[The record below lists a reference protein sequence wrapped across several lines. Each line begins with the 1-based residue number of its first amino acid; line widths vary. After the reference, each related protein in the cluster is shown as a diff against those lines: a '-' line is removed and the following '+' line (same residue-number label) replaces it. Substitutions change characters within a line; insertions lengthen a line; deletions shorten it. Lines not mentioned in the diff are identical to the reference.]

1 MRLARAYKRRP
12 VYPSIYLPLR
22 SRLELLPSFFFFL
35 PPSSSFSVT
44 ETNGRRQGRD
54 EAGREFLASTTR
66 WNIGLGAKSYA
77 DDGKVIIVRFAF
89 GERSCD
95 FCKSVPLSWT
105 RFRWDSSRKNKGRDE
120 NYYEAT
126 DFWIIGEIVF

>member
-22 SRLELLPSFFFFL
+22 SRLELLPSFFF
-35 PPSSSFSVT
+35 PPPFIFFFSHRNEWPKT
-44 ETNGRRQGRD
+44 GRD

-126 DFWIIGEIVF
+126 DFCIIGEIVF